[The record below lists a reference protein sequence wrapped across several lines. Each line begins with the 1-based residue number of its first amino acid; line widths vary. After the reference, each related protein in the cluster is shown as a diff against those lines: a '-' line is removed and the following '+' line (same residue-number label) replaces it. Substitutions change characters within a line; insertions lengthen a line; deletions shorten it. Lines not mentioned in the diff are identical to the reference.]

1 MLLSVEHLKLGT
13 RNEVGKGTIGAK
25 FFALEVR
32 MGKKIL
38 ACAFLVQF
46 VEECLRA

>member
-1 MLLSVEHLKLGT
+1 MLLSEEHLKLGT
-13 RNEVGKGTIGAK
+13 RNEVEQGTIGAR

-38 ACAFLVQF
+38 ACACLVQF
-46 VEECLRA
+46 VEEC